1 MADTLSRADKTP
13 KETRGPEDD
22 RPARSAR
29 PDDGLADP
37 LAGRVALVTGAAS
50 GLGRATTK
58 VLAAAGMAVV
68 AADLAED
75 RAAEAA
81 AESADA
87 GGTAIAVGLD
97 VGDAAAADAVVR
109 LTLERFGRLDALVN
123 CAGIDVTAPFGEIEG
138 EAWDR
143 VIDVNLRAPAR
154 MVRAA
159 LPALEASGRGHV
171 VNIGSTAAFRAWTE
185 ASAYH
190 ASKWGLRGLGMALFA
205 DLRRHGIRV
214 TTVFAGGMRTP
225 FILDRFPD
233 VPLDVLQDP
242 ANVAEA
248 IRFALSA
255 PPETVI
261 AEMLVLPAAERS
273 WP

>member
-1 MADTLSRADKTP
+1 VADTLSRPNAH
-13 KETRGPEDD
+13 
-22 RPARSAR
+22 
-29 PDDGLADP
+29 GLDP
-37 LAGRVALVTGAAS
+37 LAGRVALITGGGS
-50 GLGRATTK
+50 GLGRATAR
-58 VLAAAGMAVV
+58 VLAGAGMSVV
-68 AADLAED
+68 IADVVDAGAAETLARVEEEHGAAMAFRLD
-75 RAAEAA
+75 VTDAAAAEAA
-81 AESADA
+81 
-87 GGTAIAVGLD
+87 IA
-97 VGDAAAADAVVR
+97 A
-109 LTLERFGRLDALVN
+109 TLERFGRLDALVN
-123 CAGIDVTAPFGEIEG
+123 CAGIDVTGAFESIDGDD
-138 EAWDR
+138 WDR
-143 VIDVNLRAPAR
+143 VIDVNLRGPAR
-154 MVRAA
+154 MVRVA
-159 LPALEASGRGHV
+159 LPALQASGHGHV
-171 VNIGSTAAFRAWTE
+171 VNIASTAALRAWTE

-214 TTVFAGGMRTP
+214 TTIFAGGMITP

-248 IRFALSA
+248 IRFALST

>member
-1 MADTLSRADKTP
+1 MDDTMS
-13 KETRGPEDD
+13 
-22 RPARSAR
+22 RPAEAGANS
-29 PDDGLADP
+29 LE
-37 LAGRVALVTGAAS
+37 GRVVLVTGAAS
-50 GLGRATTK
+50 GLGRATAH
-58 VLAAAGMAVV
+58 VLGAAGMSVV
-68 AADLAED
+68 AADLAESGAS
-75 RAAEAA
+75 RAAE
-81 AESADA
+81 EVSDA
-87 GGTAIAVGLD
+87 GGTAIGVALD
-97 VGDAAAADAVVR
+97 VTDAGTAERALEA
-109 LTLERFGRLDALVN
+109 TLLRFGRLDALVN
-123 CAGIDVTAPFGEIEG
+123 CAGIDVTAPFAEIGG

-143 VIDVNLRAPAR
+143 VIDVNLRGPAR

-159 LPALEASGRGHV
+159 LPALEASGHGHV
-171 VNIGSTAAFRAWTE
+171 VNIGSTAALRAWTE

-214 TTVFAGGMRTP
+214 TTVYAGGMRTP

-248 IRFALSA
+248 IRFALST

-261 AEMLVLPAAERS
+261 AEMLVVPAAERS